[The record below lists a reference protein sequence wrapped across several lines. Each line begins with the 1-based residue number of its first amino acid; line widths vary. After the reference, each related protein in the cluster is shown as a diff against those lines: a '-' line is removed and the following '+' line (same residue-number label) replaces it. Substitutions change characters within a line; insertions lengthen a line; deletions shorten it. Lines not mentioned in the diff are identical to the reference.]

1 MKFNEAERDALLAR
15 LDERTRH
22 LQREIEELKEQLAN
36 YVLVSDHKPIAR
48 IVWAVGLAVITAI
61 VTGLVAIVG
70 KLVRALGL

>member
-36 YVLVSDHKPIAR
+36 YVLLSDHKPIHR
-48 IVWAVGLAVITAI
+48 SFLP
-61 VTGLVAIVG
+61 
-70 KLVRALGL
+70 